1 MTPLVLL
8 PGMMCDERL
17 FASQINE
24 LSKRREVHFAKI
36 TDHETISELASDVL
50 NNAPPV
56 FALAGLSMGGIVAME
71 IVSQAPER
79 VERLALLDT
88 NPLAELPDVLKRRG
102 PQIDAIKKGHLKN
115 IYKDEWK
122 QRKYSSY
129 PFARRHYLPN
139 NAIVNTE
146 LFGEYGGLLGT
157 SAMMQRGCCFKCAF
171 CVYNVPGYIQPKSNQ
186 MVEEEIEYL
195 KREYK
200 IQGLNL
206 RDEIAIPLAPK
217 VAAGFLDA
225 IGRTNLKWRGQT
237 KVGASKGKMVTREV
251 LKLAAESG

>member
-102 PQIDAIKKGHLKN
+102 PQIDAIKNGQLKEIIRDEMKPNYLFDGVRKTEILKLCMDMALDIGPDAFIRQSIALRDRVDQKNTLGSYKRPALVLCGRHDVLCPLERHELMHTLLENSKLEIIEDAGHLPTL
-115 IYKDEWK
+115 E
-122 QRKYSSY
+122 
-129 PFARRHYLPN
+129 
-139 NAIVNTE
+139 
-146 LFGEYGGLLGT
+146 
-157 SAMMQRGCCFKCAF
+157 
-171 CVYNVPGYIQPKSNQ
+171 QPK
-186 MVEEEIEYL
+186 ITT
-195 KREYK
+195 K
-200 IQGLNL
+200 
-206 RDEIAIPLAPK
+206 ALASW
-217 VAAGFLDA
+217 LED
-225 IGRTNLKWRGQT
+225 I
-237 KVGASKGKMVTREV
+237 
-251 LKLAAESG
+251 

>member
-102 PQIDAIKKGHLKN
+102 PQIDAIKNGQLKEIIRDEMKPNYLFDGVRKTEILKLCMDMALDIGPDAFIRQSIALRDRNDQKNTLGSYKKPALVLCGRHDVLCPLERHELMHTLLENSKLEIIEDAGHLPTL
-115 IYKDEWK
+115 E
-122 QRKYSSY
+122 
-129 PFARRHYLPN
+129 
-139 NAIVNTE
+139 
-146 LFGEYGGLLGT
+146 
-157 SAMMQRGCCFKCAF
+157 
-171 CVYNVPGYIQPKSNQ
+171 QPKITT
-186 MVEEEIEYL
+186 M
-195 KREYK
+195 
-200 IQGLNL
+200 
-206 RDEIAIPLAPK
+206 ALASW
-217 VAAGFLDA
+217 LED
-225 IGRTNLKWRGQT
+225 T
-237 KVGASKGKMVTREV
+237 
-251 LKLAAESG
+251 

>member
-36 TDHETISELASDVL
+36 TDYETISELASDVL

-71 IVSQAPER
+71 IISQAPER

-102 PQIDAIKKGHLKN
+102 PQIDAIKNGQLKEIIRDEMKPNYLFDGVRKTEILKLCMDMALDIGPDAFIRQSIALRDRVDQKNTLGSYKRPALVLCGRHDVLCPLERHELMHTLLENSKLEIIEDAGHLPTL
-115 IYKDEWK
+115 E
-122 QRKYSSY
+122 
-129 PFARRHYLPN
+129 
-139 NAIVNTE
+139 
-146 LFGEYGGLLGT
+146 
-157 SAMMQRGCCFKCAF
+157 
-171 CVYNVPGYIQPKSNQ
+171 QPKITT
-186 MVEEEIEYL
+186 M
-195 KREYK
+195 
-200 IQGLNL
+200 
-206 RDEIAIPLAPK
+206 ALASW
-217 VAAGFLDA
+217 LED
-225 IGRTNLKWRGQT
+225 T
-237 KVGASKGKMVTREV
+237 
-251 LKLAAESG
+251 

>member
-36 TDHETISELASDVL
+36 TDYESISELACDVL

-102 PQIDAIKKGHLKN
+102 PQIDAIKNGQLKEIIRDEMKPNYLFDGVRKTEILKLCMDMALDIGPDAFIRQSIALRDRVDQKNTLGSYKRPALVLCGKHDVLCPLERHELMHTLLENSKLEIIEDAGHLPTL
-115 IYKDEWK
+115 E
-122 QRKYSSY
+122 
-129 PFARRHYLPN
+129 
-139 NAIVNTE
+139 
-146 LFGEYGGLLGT
+146 
-157 SAMMQRGCCFKCAF
+157 
-171 CVYNVPGYIQPKSNQ
+171 QPKITT
-186 MVEEEIEYL
+186 M
-195 KREYK
+195 
-200 IQGLNL
+200 
-206 RDEIAIPLAPK
+206 ALANW
-217 VAAGFLDA
+217 LED
-225 IGRTNLKWRGQT
+225 T
-237 KVGASKGKMVTREV
+237 
-251 LKLAAESG
+251 

>member
-36 TDHETISELASDVL
+36 TDHEKISELASDVL

-79 VERLALLDT
+79 VDRLALLDT

-102 PQIDAIKKGHLKN
+102 PQIDAIKNGQLKEIIRDEMKPNYLFDGVRKTEILKLCMDMALDIGPDAFIRQSIALRDRVDQKNTLGSYKRPALVLCGRHDVLCPLERHELMHTLLENSKLEIIEDAGHLPTL
-115 IYKDEWK
+115 E
-122 QRKYSSY
+122 
-129 PFARRHYLPN
+129 
-139 NAIVNTE
+139 
-146 LFGEYGGLLGT
+146 
-157 SAMMQRGCCFKCAF
+157 
-171 CVYNVPGYIQPKSNQ
+171 QPK
-186 MVEEEIEYL
+186 ITT
-195 KREYK
+195 
-200 IQGLNL
+200 
-206 RDEIAIPLAPK
+206 IALASW
-217 VAAGFLDA
+217 LED
-225 IGRTNLKWRGQT
+225 T
-237 KVGASKGKMVTREV
+237 
-251 LKLAAESG
+251 

>member
-102 PQIDAIKKGHLKN
+102 PQIDAIKNGQLKEIIRDEMKPNYLFDGVRKTEILKLCMDMALDIGPDAFIRQSIALRDRVDQKKTLGSYKRPALVLCGRHDVLCPLERHELMHTLLENSKLEIIEDAGHLPTL
-115 IYKDEWK
+115 E
-122 QRKYSSY
+122 
-129 PFARRHYLPN
+129 
-139 NAIVNTE
+139 
-146 LFGEYGGLLGT
+146 
-157 SAMMQRGCCFKCAF
+157 
-171 CVYNVPGYIQPKSNQ
+171 QPKITT
-186 MVEEEIEYL
+186 M
-195 KREYK
+195 
-200 IQGLNL
+200 
-206 RDEIAIPLAPK
+206 ALASW
-217 VAAGFLDA
+217 LED
-225 IGRTNLKWRGQT
+225 T
-237 KVGASKGKMVTREV
+237 
-251 LKLAAESG
+251 

>member
-79 VERLALLDT
+79 VDRLALLDT

-102 PQIDAIKKGHLKN
+102 PQIDAIKNGQLKEIIRDEMKPNYLFDGVRKTEILKLCMDMALDIGPDVFIRQSIALQDRVDQKNTLGSYKRPALVLCGRHDVLCPLERHELMHTLLENSKLEIIEDAGHLPTL
-115 IYKDEWK
+115 E
-122 QRKYSSY
+122 
-129 PFARRHYLPN
+129 
-139 NAIVNTE
+139 
-146 LFGEYGGLLGT
+146 
-157 SAMMQRGCCFKCAF
+157 
-171 CVYNVPGYIQPKSNQ
+171 QPKITT
-186 MVEEEIEYL
+186 M
-195 KREYK
+195 
-200 IQGLNL
+200 
-206 RDEIAIPLAPK
+206 ALASW
-217 VAAGFLDA
+217 LED
-225 IGRTNLKWRGQT
+225 T
-237 KVGASKGKMVTREV
+237 
-251 LKLAAESG
+251 